1 MRKIGRKIVRRF
13 SGKGWPTRG
22 GFLYNMN
29 TYLIHDPL
37 LWRSERR
44 AALLRFVTET
54 RRNRRLCVNSSP
66 ILYGLVA
73 APKLSDMVLQY
84 P

>member
-1 MRKIGRKIVRRF
+1 MRKIGRKTVRQF
-13 SGKGWPTRG
+13 SEKGWPTRG

-54 RRNRRLCVNSSP
+54 RRNHPSYV
-66 ILYGLVA
+66 
-73 APKLSDMVLQY
+73 
-84 P
+84 